1 MILASGGGGE
11 GGVTATCCMPPM
23 TISSDRGMAF
33 EQPVVPARGL
43 ARARCAWMFFGRF
56 ARGCNH
62 GPPSVS
68 LFPALQASCGSV
80 HCAIQRTNAHIYARH
95 TRTHT
100 LLERSR
106 AFTPHN

>member
-43 ARARCAWMFFGRF
+43 AQSAECVDVFGRF
-56 ARGCNH
+56 ARGLMTD
-62 GPPSVS
+62 PTAFP
-68 LFPALQASCGSV
+68 LFLLGLALRQIV
-80 HCAIQRTNAHIYARH
+80 WLCALPFNGQNAHIYARH
-95 TRTHT
+95 AHKLLPRD
-100 LLERSR
+100 LER
-106 AFTPHN
+106 